1 MKIRVLGAAREVGGS
16 CIAVETP
23 NTKIALDYGIKLEGI
38 TDEYPKNFDAIFI
51 SHAHLDHSGSLPRL
65 SKSRNPQ
72 KIVGAKITRDVTVD
86 LLKDMI
92 KIQSTK
98 RDGETYELSV
108 ADKVKDCWTVADSYK
123 LSDMTVTLQDAGH
136 VVGAKITTVRSEGK
150 AIVYTGDFCV
160 HDTEILEG
168 CNLNVLPKEPDLL
181 ITESTY
187 GGRIRPPRAQLTDQF
202 LKQLQ
207 ASMKVHENVLIP
219 TFAFH
224 RSQEMAKRIDQ
235 AIQDGTLPKYNVYV
249 ISKLAHKVTAHFN
262 ANTQLFTPKIQE
274 QTNPFEYKYVKPL
287 ERTADIEEPAIV
299 ICTSGFGHAGASL
312 TLLEQWAE
320 SEDTTVILTSGFLP
334 DDSPLKAA
342 KEKRRFKSSEGD
354 RVEVAAKIVT
364 IELSGHADQSELV
377 DLVATLKPKQTML
390 VHGDLDQAEAL
401 SQKISG
407 LTQVCIPEKNET
419 FTI

>member
-23 NTKIALDYGIKLEGI
+23 NAKIALDYGIKLEGI

-123 LSDMTVTLQDAGH
+123 LPDMTVTLQDAGH

-187 GGRIRPPRAQLTDQF
+187 GGRIRPPRAQLTAQF

-207 ASMKVHENVLIP
+207 ASNLCLPPQPRNGQTLRPSHPRRHPPQIQRLRHLKTCPQN
-219 TFAFH
+219 H
-224 RSQEMAKRIDQ
+224 R
-235 AIQDGTLPKYNVYV
+235 
-249 ISKLAHKVTAHFN
+249 
-262 ANTQLFTPKIQE
+262 
-274 QTNPFEYKYVKPL
+274 PL
-287 ERTADIEEPAIV
+287 
-299 ICTSGFGHAGASL
+299 
-312 TLLEQWAE
+312 
-320 SEDTTVILTSGFLP
+320 
-334 DDSPLKAA
+334 
-342 KEKRRFKSSEGD
+342 
-354 RVEVAAKIVT
+354 
-364 IELSGHADQSELV
+364 
-377 DLVATLKPKQTML
+377 
-390 VHGDLDQAEAL
+390 
-401 SQKISG
+401 
-407 LTQVCIPEKNET
+407 
-419 FTI
+419 